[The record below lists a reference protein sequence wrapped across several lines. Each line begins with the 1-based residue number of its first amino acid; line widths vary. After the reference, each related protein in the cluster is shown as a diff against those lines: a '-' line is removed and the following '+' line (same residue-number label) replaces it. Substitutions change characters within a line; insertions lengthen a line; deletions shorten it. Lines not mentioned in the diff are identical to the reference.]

1 MRSLL
6 ESAEVEHR
14 WEAGKLVVDAP
25 QRTEV
30 QELLDEVVAASR
42 PRLEADADRVA
53 YELADWPAEELR
65 ELEAALDREGILG
78 EWTEDGE
85 LLVYESDEERVDALF
100 EELGLHGPDDR
111 IELEGEELTGLLND
125 VYLATDRLARDARD
139 PDAVV
144 DTVTG
149 AREVAGVAPPLGF
162 DERAWEQ
169 LVGPAGRARRRARAR
184 GRRGGRRGGE
194 QPGPGDPRPAAAV
207 AVALLAELELFHS
220 RPIAPTRRLALGRQR
235 PADRPLARARAACC
249 SAASPPATVRA
260 STVTSR
266 TTRSSC

>member
-1 MRSLL
+1 MSDEEGSAVSPAEGELVYWWAPRGDERVFDLVSWPEDALHVVRSLL
-6 ESAEVEHR
+6 DSAEVEHR

-65 ELEAALDREGILG
+65 ELEAALDQEGIVG

-111 IELEGEELTGLLND
+111 VALEGEELTGLLND
-125 VYLATDRLARDARD
+125 VLLATDRLARDARD

-144 DTVTG
+144 GTVTG
-149 AREVAGVAPPLGF
+149 ARQVAGVATPLGF
-162 DERAWEQ
+162 DEHAWEQ
-169 LVGPAGRARRRARAR
+169 LSA
-184 GRRGGRRGGE
+184 
-194 QPGPGDPRPAAAV
+194 Q
-207 AVALLAELELFHS
+207 LAELGDVLE
-220 RPIAPTRRLALGRQR
+220 RED
-235 PADRPLARARAACC
+235 ADADDEEVSSRAREI
-249 SAASPPATVRA
+249 RD
-260 STVTSR
+260 R
-266 TTRSSC
+266 LRQWL

>member
-1 MRSLL
+1 MSDEQGSAASPGEGELVYWWAPRGDERVFDLVSWPQDALHVVRSLL

-42 PRLEADADRVA
+42 PRLEVDADRVA
-53 YELADWPAEELR
+53 YELADWPSEELR
-65 ELEAALDREGILG
+65 ELEAALDRQGILG

-111 IELEGEELTGLLND
+111 VALEGEELTGLLND
-125 VYLATDRLARDARD
+125 VLLATDRLARDARD

-149 AREVAGVAPPLGF
+149 ARQVAGVAPPLGF
-162 DERAWEQ
+162 DEHAWEQ
-169 LVGPAGRARRRARAR
+169 LSA
-184 GRRGGRRGGE
+184 
-194 QPGPGDPRPAAAV
+194 Q
-207 AVALLAELELFHS
+207 LAELGDVLE
-220 RPIAPTRRLALGRQR
+220 REDAE
-235 PADRPLARARAACC
+235 ADDEEVSSRAREI
-249 SAASPPATVRA
+249 RD
-260 STVTSR
+260 R
-266 TTRSSC
+266 LRQWL